1 MSNQTKATPEK
12 HLSNNKKPL
21 QVSHDKASDKVT
33 IEDSSDGPSKQIS
46 LLKGNNAKA
55 LLPPKVSHKR

>member
-1 MSNQTKATPEK
+1 
-12 HLSNNKKPL
+12 L